1 MGSMKMT
8 PGVIVSEKN
17 NLPIIFVTVVFTM
30 ALTIGVILFWE
41 KILLKP
47 FYEWVDARYPGVE
60 NTEKRRLTQQRTEHF
75 FISVTVDCIV
85 VTVLL
90 SVLRKQQRRMSE
102 SERQHEAERTED
114 LRRSE
119 LRYRSLFESNPQPMW
134 VFDEETLAF
143 LAVNDSAIRHYGYT
157 RDEFLGMTLRDL
169 RLPEDVP
176 ALLESL
182 ANDGN
187 YNEKSGPWKH
197 KRKDGS
203 LIDVEV
209 ATHALDFDGRKAAL
223 VSVTDVSERMASA
236 AQVRQMQDRLMHN
249 EKIAALGRV
258 AAQVAHEVKNPLA
271 GLRLYSLHLK
281 SKVAGKLSD
290 AELDIVNKI
299 ADGIGRL
306 TETTEQILSFARPIN
321 MNLTGADLNRIVT
334 DASQLLEPQSSANQI
349 TVELKLAESL
359 PAVMLD
365 EASIHAA
372 LMNLMLNAIQSMPS
386 GGLLVV
392 QTEARGHHVLVTIRD
407 TGKGMSDEQI
417 KNVFEPFYTTRSQ
430 GLGLGMPYAK
440 KIIEQHRG
448 TIGVESREGHGT
460 SIEIELPLSE

>member
-8 PGVIVSEKN
+8 PAVIVSEKN
-17 NLPIIFVTVVFTM
+17 NLAIIFVTVVFTM

-75 FISVTVDCIV
+75 FISVTVDGIV

-90 SVLRKQQRRMSE
+90 FVLRKQQRRMSE

-119 LRYRSLFESNPQPMW
+119 LRYRSLFENNPQPMW

-157 RDEFLGMTLRDL
+157 RDEFLRMTLRDL

-176 ALLESL
+176 ALLETL
-182 ANDGN
+182 ANDGGLT
-187 YNEKSGPWKH
+187 EKSGPWKH
-197 KRKDGS
+197 KRKDSS

-209 ATHALDFDGRKAAL
+209 ATHPLDFDGRKAAL
-223 VSVTDVSERMASA
+223 VSVTDVTERMTSA
-236 AQVRQMQDRLMHN
+236 AELRRMQDRLRHN

-281 SKVAGKLSD
+281 SKVAGKLSE
-290 AELDIVNKI
+290 AEIDIVNKI

-321 MNLTGADLNRIVT
+321 MNLTGADLNRIVA

-349 TVELKLAESL
+349 KVELRLAESL
-359 PAVMLD
+359 PSVMLD

-372 LMNLMLNAIQSMPS
+372 LMNLMLNAIQAMPA
-386 GGLLVV
+386 GGLLEV
-392 QTEARGHHVLVTIRD
+392 QTETRDQHVLVTIRD

-417 KNVFEPFYTTRSQ
+417 RNVFEPFYTTRAQ

-448 TIGVESREGHGT
+448 TISVESREGEGT
-460 SIEIELPLSE
+460 TIEIELPLSE

>member
-1 MGSMKMT
+1 MKMT

-17 NLPIIFVTVVFTM
+17 NLAIIFVTVVFTM

-41 KILLKP
+41 KVLLKP

-60 NTEKRRLTQQRTEHF
+60 NIERRRLTQQRTEHF

-119 LRYRSLFESNPQPMW
+119 LRYRSLFENNPQPMW
-134 VFDEETLAF
+134 VFDQETLAF
-143 LAVNDSAIRHYGYT
+143 LAVNDSAILHYGYA
-157 RDEFLGMTLRDL
+157 RDEFLRMTLRDL

-182 ANDGN
+182 ANDGGH
-187 YNEKSGPWKH
+187 NEKSGPWKH

-209 ATHALDFDGRKAAL
+209 TMHPLDFDGRKAGL
-223 VSVTDVSERMASA
+223 VSVTDVTERKASA
-236 AQVRQMQDRLMHN
+236 VQLRQMQDRLMHN

-281 SKVAGKLSD
+281 TKVAGKLSE

-334 DASQLLEPQSSANQI
+334 DASQLLEPQSLANQI
-349 TVELKLAESL
+349 KVELNLAESL

-386 GGLLVV
+386 GGLLSVT
-392 QTEARGHHVLVTIRD
+392 TEAREQAVLVTIRD
-407 TGKGMSDEQI
+407 TGKGMSNEQV
-417 KNVFEPFYTTRSQ
+417 KNVFEPFYTTRAQ

-448 TIGVESREGHGT
+448 TIGVESREGEGT
-460 SIEIELPLSE
+460 TIEIELPLGD